1 MNKSRISVLLFVS
14 LALAVVLG
22 PSASAQASRTWVS
35 GVGDDANP
43 CSRTAPCKTFAGAI
57 SKTAAG
63 GEISVLD
70 PAGFGAVTITKAI
83 SIVAASDEGGLLA
96 SGTNAIIVNAG
107 VNDVVNL
114 KGLVIE
120 GFGTAI
126 NGIRFLAGGAL
137 HVEDCVINNTAGS
150 GIDFE
155 PSGTSELFVRNT
167 VVRNNNGA
175 SGGAILVKPT
185 ATGSATATLDNVEMS
200 NNRFGLRVEGRSKV
214 TVRNSLASGSTTNG
228 FLAISTAAPGA
239 DLNIESSIASNN
251 LNAGIR
257 SDGANSV
264 VRISNVMSSGNG
276 FGLQGANGGQIL
288 SYVNN
293 RLLGNTT
300 DTSGAGIPTAQA
312 QQ

>member
-1 MNKSRISVLLFVS
+1 MSSPPRFFWAA
-14 LALAVVLG
+14 ALAALAFT
-22 PSASAQASRTWVS
+22 PDAFAQATRTWVS

-70 PAGFGAVTITKAI
+70 PGGFGAVTITKAI

-96 SGTNAIIVNAG
+96 SGTNGIIVNAG

-120 GFGTAI
+120 GVGTAL
-126 NGIRFLAGGAL
+126 NGIRFIAGGAL
-137 HVEDCVINNTAGS
+137 HVEDCVINNTVGV

-155 PSGTSELFVRNT
+155 PSGASELFVRNT

-175 SGGAILVKPT
+175 SGGGILVKPT
-185 ATGSATATLDNVEMS
+185 VTGSATATLDTVEMS
-200 NNRFGLRVEGRSKV
+200 NNRFGLRVEDRSKV
-214 TVRNSLASGSTTNG
+214 TVKNSTASGSTTNG
-228 FLAISTAAPGA
+228 FLAFSSSAPGA
-239 DLNIESSIASNN
+239 DLNIESSVASNN
-251 LNAGIR
+251 LNAGVR

-264 VRISNVMSSGNG
+264 VRISNVMSTGNG
-276 FGLQGANGGQIL
+276 FGLQGASAGQIL

-300 DTSGAGIPTAQA
+300 NTSGAGIPTAQA

>member
-1 MNKSRISVLLFVS
+1 MTENRRLIAALA
-14 LALAVVLG
+14 ALAVTMLLA
-22 PSASAQASRTWVS
+22 PSAFAQATRTWVS

-70 PAGFGAVTITKAI
+70 PAGFGGVTITKAI
-83 SIVAASDEGGLLA
+83 SIVGVGAEAGVLV
-96 SGTNAIIVNAG
+96 SGTNGIIVNAG
-107 VNDVVNL
+107 ATDVVNI
-114 KGLVIE
+114 KGIVLE
-120 GFGTAI
+120 GLGTAL

-137 HVEDCVINNTAGS
+137 HVEDSVINNTAGA

-155 PSGTSELFVRNT
+155 PSGASELFVRNT

-185 ATGSATATLDNVEMS
+185 VTGSATATLDNVEMS
-200 NNRFGLRVEGRSKV
+200 NNRFGLRVEDRSKV
-214 TVRNSLASGSTTNG
+214 SVKNSTASGSTTNG
-228 FLAISTAAPGA
+228 YLAFSTAAPGA
-239 DLNIESSIASNN
+239 ELNLESCLASNN
-251 LNAGIR
+251 LNAGVR
-257 SDGANSV
+257 ADGANSV
-264 VRISNVMSSGNG
+264 MRLSNVMSTGNG
-276 FGLQGANGGQIL
+276 FGLQSANSGQII

-293 RLLGNTT
+293 RLLGNGTNGT
-300 DTSGAGIPTAQA
+300 PTSTQV